1 MDNDKDWDEDSYEVE
16 LEEKFEQLK
25 SEHLKE
31 AKKHNVQDL
40 FRGEADERWFLPK
53 ENLKPNNNK
62 VLIVT
67 FYNN

>member
-31 AKKHNVQDL
+31 AKKHNVQD
-40 FRGEADERWFLPK
+40 RMSDGSCPRK
-53 ENLKPNNNK
+53 
-62 VLIVT
+62 I
-67 FYNN
+67 